1 MKLLKSNESSYTST
15 ALLRTKSSSEF
26 HGGGE
31 GREPPMT
38 GKRRICFQKLPDNN
52 TVSLKNIRKE

>member
-26 HGGGE
+26 HGGGGGGE
-31 GREPPMT
+31 GRELPMT
-38 GKRRICFQKLPDNN
+38 GKEGSVSRNFQTTTLS
-52 TVSLKNIRKE
+52 V

>member
-26 HGGGE
+26 HGRGGGE
-31 GREPPMT
+31 GRELPMT
-38 GKRRICFQKLPDNN
+38 GKKDLFPETSKQQHCQF
-52 TVSLKNIRKE
+52 KEYSV